1 MQMIIMKTILGIT
14 TIALILSITYLVGRV
29 MMPLIDPDTRREPT
43 SWELY
48 MLAGFL
54 GYIAI
59 CVIGMIGVA
68 AYMVGE
74 VITSYMQ

>member
-1 MQMIIMKTILGIT
+1 
-14 TIALILSITYLVGRV
+14 